1 MVDPVELA
9 SEQEHFNNAAECRER
24 SRHTLQ
30 TAADNAIHGGAASGL
45 QKSTAA
51 MLKAFRGP
59 SEAVAFGRMTPV
71 EETAETFYIGYQNI
85 DSDRRDTLVMNWQAD
100 AAAPYYRATIG
111 DAEGLASKR
120 EYSCRENAILSWSD
134 TVFEHLQADVTEL
147 IARASGEPTITD
159 SLLDAL
165 DGGRGQEMQ
174 DIVRTIQAAQY
185 ELLRSPLDQL
195 LVIQGGPG
203 TGKTAVALHRVS
215 WILFN
220 HQDQLSPKDLLV
232 VGPSKTFLRYI
243 RDILPGLGD
252 IEVDHQSIESL
263 APQVSVSEAEETGT
277 RRLKG
282 DLKMKDLI
290 DRNLKHR
297 VRVPH
302 DPITFGKGRREIILT
317 RDSIEAIV
325 NPLLRRPYAEGRD
338 AFRRELETRVS
349 EGSLNLADHADD
361 LARTIDR
368 VWPSLTAPAMVRE
381 LLGSKERLLAAAGD
395 AFSAQDVNRL
405 YRQSAE
411 RISEQ
416 PWSSADL
423 PLLDYANWRITG
435 DRSRYQHVVVD
446 EVQDLSPMELDMLAR
461 RSVRGSMTIL
471 GDLAQSTGASA
482 RDAWDDVVE
491 VLAQELPVVIESLE
505 FGYRV
510 PRQLFEFAAQ
520 LLPHIA
526 PQIDP
531 PRPVRDGPSN
541 PNLVQTTAD
550 DLPSQVVSAASGYA
564 GKGKFVG
571 VICPDSLWDS
581 VTQAMT
587 DEGVKWSDAG
597 AHGLSQSINVVGP
610 VAAKGLEFDAIVVV
624 EPEEIAKSDSQGLR
638 LLYIALTRATQEAT
652 VVGVGSLMP
661 LPLTDDSDSPTSRSD
676 TTDPDDRHDSALEA
690 TNEAPRE
697 SSDFEADSSAQ
708 VTSPIGSPDP
718 SSSANRPS
726 LVEAVAADL
735 AQQVMDAVNP
745 QHWDAVVS
753 IIAKRLG
760 GDETVNEVEG

>member
-349 EGSLNLADHADD
+349 EGSLHLADHAAG
-361 LARTIDR
+361 LLR
-368 VWPSLTAPAMVRE
+368 PCLCLTGPISPAC
-381 LLGSKERLLAAAGD
+381 
-395 AFSAQDVNRL
+395 
-405 YRQSAE
+405 
-411 RISEQ
+411 
-416 PWSSADL
+416 
-423 PLLDYANWRITG
+423 
-435 DRSRYQHVVVD
+435 
-446 EVQDLSPMELDMLAR
+446 
-461 RSVRGSMTIL
+461 
-471 GDLAQSTGASA
+471 
-482 RDAWDDVVE
+482 
-491 VLAQELPVVIESLE
+491 
-505 FGYRV
+505 
-510 PRQLFEFAAQ
+510 
-520 LLPHIA
+520 
-526 PQIDP
+526 
-531 PRPVRDGPSN
+531 
-541 PNLVQTTAD
+541 
-550 DLPSQVVSAASGYA
+550 AASGHA
-564 GKGKFVG
+564 WPARSRPLARP
-571 VICPDSLWDS
+571 C
-581 VTQAMT
+581 
-587 DEGVKWSDAG
+587 
-597 AHGLSQSINVVGP
+597 
-610 VAAKGLEFDAIVVV
+610 AA
-624 EPEEIAKSDSQGLR
+624 
-638 LLYIALTRATQEAT
+638 
-652 VVGVGSLMP
+652 
-661 LPLTDDSDSPTSRSD
+661 
-676 TTDPDDRHDSALEA
+676 
-690 TNEAPRE
+690 
-697 SSDFEADSSAQ
+697 
-708 VTSPIGSPDP
+708 
-718 SSSANRPS
+718 
-726 LVEAVAADL
+726 
-735 AQQVMDAVNP
+735 
-745 QHWDAVVS
+745 
-753 IIAKRLG
+753 
-760 GDETVNEVEG
+760 